1 MENDI
6 NKILEDEKNKI
17 LESME
22 LSNREYV
29 VLVKIYNN
37 LIQKYKE
44 NKNDEHLLKNIN
56 TLQNY
61 IFK

>member
-29 VLVKIYNN
+29 ILVKIYNN

-44 NKNDEHLLKNIN
+44 NKDDGHLLKNIN
-56 TLQNY
+56 TLQKY

>member
-22 LSNREYV
+22 LSKKEYMI
-29 VLVKIYNN
+29 LVKIYNN
-37 LIQKYKE
+37 MIEKYKE
-44 NKNDEHLLKNIN
+44 NNNDSQLLKNLN
-56 TLQNY
+56 TLQKY
-61 IFK
+61 IYK